1 MSRLLALAALVLA
14 APLSA
19 PVRAE
24 PPRPVVVELFTSQG
38 CSSCPPADRL
48 LGELSRTRQ
57 DVLAL
62 AFHVTYW
69 NRLGWP
75 DPYSLEASTD
85 RQKHYAGLSDVGSIY
100 TPQAVVDG
108 TQDVV
113 GSDGPKLRRAIAAA
127 AAKADAIPL
136 AVRRQGGEVT
146 IGLQAGK
153 GAGRVLVVGYDG
165 ERTTKVP
172 RGENAGATLVESNIV
187 RGLAVAGLWQGEATE
202 LHVSAPA
209 GEHLAVIVQAADGTI
224 LGAARVATPQS

>member
-1 MSRLLALAALVLA
+1 MSRLPALAILLLA
-14 APLSA
+14 APAL
-19 PVRAE
+19 AE

-48 LGELSRTRQ
+48 LTELARTRP

-75 DPYSLEASTD
+75 DPYSLDTATD
-85 RQKHYAGLSDVGSIY
+85 RQKQYARISDIGSVY

-108 TQDVV
+108 TRDVV
-113 GSDGPKLRRAIAAA
+113 GSDAAKLRQAIDAASARARAL
-127 AAKADAIPL
+127 PL
-136 AVRRQGGEVT
+136 SLRREGAEVAVSLG
-146 IGLQAGK
+146 AGQ

-165 ERTTKVP
+165 QHTTRVG
-172 RGENAGATLVESNIV
+172 RGENAGSTLVESNIV
-187 RGLAVAGLWQGEATE
+187 RGLATAGSWQGQPAE
-202 LHVSAPA
+202 LRVAAPP

-224 LGAARVATPQS
+224 LGAARLAAPQG